1 MSYLDSLGTFMQ
13 HWYVVQ
19 VISGLEKKVKKSIEE
34 GRAQVGMESFVTQV
48 VLPTENVSEVKNGQQ
63 RVVERKVWP
72 GYVIIQMEINDES
85 WQYVKSFDGVIG
97 FLGGEK
103 PVPLSAAEEKA
114 ISEVEDKQGGLV
126 HRHDIRAGDKVKI
139 ADGVFE
145 TFTGTVVDSDANKG
159 KLNVLVSIFGRE
171 TKVELEFWQVEKI
184 FGEQDQ

>member
-1 MSYLDSLGTFMQ
+1 MH

-34 GRAQVGMESFVTQV
+34 GRAQAGMEAAVAQV
-48 VLPTENVSEVKNGQQ
+48 VLPTENVSEVKKGQQ
-63 RVVERKVWP
+63 RIVERKVWP

-85 WQYVKSFDGVIG
+85 WQYIKSFDGVIG

-103 PVPLSAAEEKA
+103 PVPLSEAEVQT
-114 ISEVEDKQGGLV
+114 ILSELENKQGGLV

-139 ADGVFE
+139 VDGVFE

-171 TKVELEFWQVEKI
+171 TKVELEFWQVEKVYS
-184 FGEQDQ
+184 EHDQ

>member
-1 MSYLDSLGTFMQ
+1 MH

-34 GRAQVGMESFVTQV
+34 GRAQAGMETAVAQV
-48 VLPTENVSEVKNGQQ
+48 VLPTENVSEVKKGPQ

-85 WQYVKSFDGVIG
+85 WQYIKSFDGVIG

-103 PVPLSAAEEKA
+103 PVPLSDAEVQT
-114 ISEVEDKQGGLV
+114 ILSELESKQGGLV

-139 ADGVFE
+139 VDGVFE
-145 TFTGTVVDSDANKG
+145 TFTGTVVESDANKG
-159 KLNVLVSIFGRE
+159 KLSVLVSIFGRE

-184 FGEQDQ
+184 FGELDQ

>member
-1 MSYLDSLGTFMQ
+1 MH

-34 GRAQVGMESFVTQV
+34 GRAQAGMEGFVTQV
-48 VLPTENVSEVKNGQQ
+48 VLPTENVSEVKKGQQ
-63 RVVERKVWP
+63 RIVERKVWP
-72 GYVIIQMEINDES
+72 GYVIIQVEINDDS
-85 WQYVKSFDGVIG
+85 WQYIKSFDGVIG

-103 PVPLSAAEEKA
+103 PVPLSEQEVQA
-114 ISEVEDKQGGLV
+114 ILSELENKQGGLV

-139 ADGVFE
+139 VDGVFE

-184 FGEQDQ
+184 FSEQDQ

>member
-1 MSYLDSLGTFMQ
+1 MH

-34 GRAQVGMESFVTQV
+34 GRPQAGMETVAAQV
-48 VLPTENVSEVKNGQQ
+48 VLPTENVSEVKKGQQ
-63 RVVERKVWP
+63 RIVERKVWP
-72 GYVIIQMEINDES
+72 GYVIIQMEINDDS
-85 WQYVKSFDGVIG
+85 WQYIKSFGGVIG

-103 PVPLSAAEEKA
+103 PVPLSNAEVQT
-114 ISEVEDKQGGLV
+114 ILSELENKQGGLV

-139 ADGVFE
+139 VDGVFE

-184 FGEQDQ
+184 FSEQDQ

>member
-1 MSYLDSLGTFMQ
+1 MQ

-34 GRAQVGMESFVTQV
+34 GRTQSGLEGVVAQV
-48 VLPTENVSEVKNGQQ
+48 VLPTDNVSEVKNGQQ
-63 RVVERKVWP
+63 RIVERKVWP
-72 GYVIIQMEINDES
+72 GYVIIQLDLNDDS
-85 WQYVKSFDGVIG
+85 WQYIKSFDGVIG

-103 PVPLSAAEEKA
+103 PVPLAEQEVQV
-114 ISEVEDKQGGLV
+114 ILSELENKQGGLV

-139 ADGVFE
+139 VDGVFE
-145 TFTGTVVDSDANKG
+145 TFTGTVVDTDANKG

>member
-1 MSYLDSLGTFMQ
+1 MH

-34 GRAQVGMESFVTQV
+34 GRPQAGMEIAVAQV
-48 VLPTENVSEVKNGQQ
+48 VLPTENVSEVKKGQQ
-63 RVVERKVWP
+63 RIVERKVWP
-72 GYVIIQMEINDES
+72 GYVIIQMEINDDS
-85 WQYVKSFDGVIG
+85 WQYIKSFDGVIG

-103 PVPLSAAEEKA
+103 PVPLSNEEVQT
-114 ISEVEDKQGGLV
+114 ILSELENKQGGLV

-139 ADGVFE
+139 VDGVFE

-184 FGEQDQ
+184 FSEQDQ

>member
-1 MSYLDSLGTFMQ
+1 MH

-34 GRAQVGMESFVTQV
+34 GRIQAGMETAVSQV
-48 VLPTENVSEVKNGQQ
+48 VLPTENVSEVKKGQQ

-85 WQYVKSFDGVIG
+85 WQYIKSFDGVIG

-103 PVPLSAAEEKA
+103 PVPLSDAEVQT
-114 ISEVEDKQGGLV
+114 ILSELESKQGGLV

-139 ADGVFE
+139 VDGVFE
-145 TFTGTVVDSDANKG
+145 TFTGTVVESDANKG

-184 FGEQDQ
+184 FGELDQ

>member
-1 MSYLDSLGTFMQ
+1 MH

-34 GRAQVGMESFVTQV
+34 GRAQAGMETAVAQV
-48 VLPTENVSEVKNGQQ
+48 VLPTENVSEVKKGQQ

-85 WQYVKSFDGVIG
+85 WQYIKSFDGVIG

-103 PVPLSAAEEKA
+103 PVPLSDAEVHT
-114 ISEVEDKQGGLV
+114 ILSELENKQGGLV

-139 ADGVFE
+139 VDGVFE

-184 FGEQDQ
+184 YGEQDQ

>member
-1 MSYLDSLGTFMQ
+1 MH

-34 GRAQVGMESFVTQV
+34 GRAQAGMETAVAQV
-48 VLPTENVSEVKNGQQ
+48 VLPTENVSEVKKGQQ
-63 RVVERKVWP
+63 RIVERKVWP

-85 WQYVKSFDGVIG
+85 WQYIKSFDGVIG

-103 PVPLSAAEEKA
+103 PVPLSDAEVHT
-114 ISEVEDKQGGLV
+114 ILSELENKQGGLV

-139 ADGVFE
+139 VDGVFE

-184 FGEQDQ
+184 YGEQDQ